1 MNPVD
6 NSQPVDEVPRSGAVK
21 KPYRRPSVQVY
32 GTLSQITQASNNPAS
47 TALDPGATPASPSGQ
62 QQTHRT

>member
-6 NSQPVDEVPRSGAVK
+6 NSQPVDEVQRSGTVK

-32 GTLSQITQASNNPAS
+32 GTLSQITQTNNNPAAS
-47 TALDPGATPASPSGQ
+47 ALDPGATPTSPNGQ
-62 QQTHRT
+62 KQTNRT